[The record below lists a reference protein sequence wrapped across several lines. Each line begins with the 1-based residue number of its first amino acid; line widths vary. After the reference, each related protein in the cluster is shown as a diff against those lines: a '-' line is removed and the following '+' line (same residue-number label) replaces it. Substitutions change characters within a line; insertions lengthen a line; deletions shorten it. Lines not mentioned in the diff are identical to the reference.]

1 MPTRNAAFRR
11 AAAAGRAGKRKP
23 GFCRVNAGRTCRMKV
38 GLVLGAGGVVGAA
51 WLIGALEALAAET
64 GWDPAEAEIIIGTS
78 AGSVVGSLVAEG
90 IAPEYLAA
98 YSSGR
103 TLDEVDDVDGRVA
116 QLAAR
121 MGGRDKLDEIAERL
135 SGDDFKVQLAP
146 PPIGPGSWR
155 MALNTLRHP
164 RRHAPSAVLAGWLP
178 RGFVST
184 RPISALVPAFVH
196 GDWPDHPNYW
206 AVAADYRNGCRTVF
220 GREDSPPATVGDA
233 VAASCAIPGFY
244 HPVAINGRRYVD
256 GGVCSLSN
264 LDLLAGRDLDLVICL
279 NPTSSLAE
287 AMGCTP
293 AERVGAAMRA
303 MSGRRLGHE
312 ARKLRAQGTELLLL
326 QPTED
331 DVAGMGLNLMARGRR
346 VDVMERA
353 RKTTALSLRE
363 LRGSNQLMPER
374 NRPRRRPA
382 ARANARDR
390 RRRTTTSARPRRR
403 AA

>member
-1 MPTRNAAFRR
+1 MR
-11 AAAAGRAGKRKP
+11 
-23 GFCRVNAGRTCRMKV
+23 V

-64 GWDPAEAEIIIGTS
+64 GWDPSSADYIVGTS
-78 AGSVVGSLVAEG
+78 AGSVVGCLVAEG
-90 IAPEYLAA
+90 IAPEYLGA
-98 YSSGR
+98 YSAGR
-103 TLDEVDDVDGRVA
+103 PLDEVEEVDGRVA

-121 MGGRDKLDEIAERL
+121 MGGQDKLDEVAERL
-135 SGDDFKVQLAP
+135 SGDDLRLKLAP

-155 MALNTLRHP
+155 MALSTLRNP
-164 RRHAPSAVLAGWLP
+164 RRHAPSAVMAGWLP

-184 RPISALVPAFVH
+184 RPISELVTTFVH

-264 LDLLAGRDLDLVICL
+264 LDLLAGRDLDLVVCL

-287 AMGCTP
+287 AMGGTP
-293 AERVGAAMRA
+293 AERVGALMRG
-303 MSGRRLGHE
+303 MSGRRLGRE
-312 ARKLRAQGTELLLL
+312 ARKLREEGTKLLIL
-326 QPTED
+326 QPTQE
-331 DVAGMGLNLMARGRR
+331 DVAGMGMNLMARGRR
-346 VDVMERA
+346 VDVLERA
-353 RKTTALSLRE
+353 RRTTALALRD
-363 LRGSNQLMPER
+363 LRDTDAVL
-374 NRPRRRPA
+374 PA
-382 ARANARDR
+382 P
-390 RRRTTTSARPRRR
+390 TRRR
-403 AA
+403 AAAMPAARRARRTPRRQAA